1 MQERSLSFHL
11 RGLAA
16 VLTTPLIVGLVWG
29 LLLAENRSAEDTLA
43 AIGLCYIVWL
53 LMGVPGLFS
62 RSRAAKPAWTYPA
75 IGAAIAVLFTFPF
88 GAPSLAWPLTMAAT
102 GAAAGAWYWVCAYWR
117 PGPLP
122 GKRAENSLS

>member
-1 MQERSLSFHL
+1 MQARPLSFHL

-16 VLTTPLIVGLVWG
+16 VLTTPFVVGLVWG
-29 LLLAENRSAEDTLA
+29 LMLAEHRSAGNVWA

-53 LMGVPGLFS
+53 VMGVPGLFS
-62 RSRAAKPAWTYPA
+62 RSRRANSAWTYPA

-102 GAAAGAWYWVCAYWR
+102 GAVAGAWYWLCAYWQPPR
-117 PGPLP
+117 A
-122 GKRAENSLS
+122 KRTEAEAA